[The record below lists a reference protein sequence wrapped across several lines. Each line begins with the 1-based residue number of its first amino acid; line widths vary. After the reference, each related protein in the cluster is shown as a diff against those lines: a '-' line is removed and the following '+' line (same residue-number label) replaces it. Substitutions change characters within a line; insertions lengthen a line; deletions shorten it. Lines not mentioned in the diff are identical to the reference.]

1 MYLLL
6 EVKWKMES
14 ILFIETTKSG
24 SGREAIKAA
33 ARLGYTTVLLTER
46 KNFIKQRNE
55 FADVSQM
62 IHLEELTEDLI
73 RTEISQLQQQGNI
86 IKAIISFV
94 DPFVSIAAQ
103 LSNEF
108 CQYCTFR

>member
-1 MYLLL
+1 
-6 EVKWKMES
+6 MES

-24 SGREAIKAA
+24 SSREAIKAA
-33 ARLGYTTVLLTER
+33 ARLGYITVLLTER
-46 KNFIKQRNE
+46 KSFVKQRNE

-103 LSNEF
+103 LANELL
-108 CQYCTFR
+108 